1 MKKALVILNP
11 QAGTKQANKYFVE
24 ILQVFNQAG
33 YETTVAVTQ
42 KQGDG
47 TEIVMD
53 RGNGYELIVAIGGDG
68 TFNEV
73 MDGVLRSRLDVKI
86 GYIPAGST
94 NDFGSS
100 LGLTKDVVASAHSI
114 VDGSIHH
121 LDVGS
126 FNGRYFSYVASF
138 GAFTQTSY
146 NAPQNL
152 KNTLGH
158 LAYVLEGIKDIPSIK
173 PLKLTVHSEHETYEG
188 EYLFGAICNSTSVA
202 GILTLSEKV
211 VDMTDGKFEVLL
223 IKKPN
228 NVIELNQMVAAL
240 ATQNLTNSPMITFF
254 SAASVEITAE
264 PDMPWT
270 LDGEYQEGCENI
282 RIQNHHGA
290 IKVCLN
296 EETRV
301 KTLTRDEKFDE
312 MLYRLIEGY
321 RA

>member
-1 MKKALVILNP
+1 MKKALVVLNP
-11 QAGTKQANKYFVE
+11 QAGTKQANKFFVE

-33 YETTVAVTQ
+33 FETTVAVTQ

-47 TEIVMD
+47 TEIVME
-53 RGNGYELIVAIGGDG
+53 RGMHYELIVAIGGDG

-73 MDGVLRSRLDVKI
+73 MDGVLRGRLNVKI

-100 LGLTKDVVASAHSI
+100 LGLTKDVVASAQSI
-114 VDGSIHH
+114 VDGEIHH

-126 FNGRYFSYVASF
+126 FNGRHFSYVASF

-146 NAPQNL
+146 NASQNL

-158 LAYVLEGIKDIPSIK
+158 LAYVLEGIKDIPNIK
-173 PLKLTVHSEHETYEG
+173 PFKLTVHSEYETYEG

-211 VDMTDGKFEVLL
+211 VDMTDGKFEVML

-228 NVIELNQMVAAL
+228 NVVELNQMLVAL
-240 ATQNLTNSPMITFF
+240 ATQNLTHSPMITFF
-254 SAASVEITAE
+254 SASALEIIAD

-270 LDGEYQEGCENI
+270 LDGEYQEGCEDI
-282 RIQNHHGA
+282 KVQNLHGA
-290 IKVCLN
+290 IKICLN

-312 MLYRLIEGY
+312 ILLKLIEGY